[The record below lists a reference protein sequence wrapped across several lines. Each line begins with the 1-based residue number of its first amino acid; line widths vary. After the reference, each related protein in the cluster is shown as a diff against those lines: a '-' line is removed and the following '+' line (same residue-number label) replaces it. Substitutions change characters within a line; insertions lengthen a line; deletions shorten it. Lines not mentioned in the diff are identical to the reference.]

1 MTINLHFH
9 VANLNVHT
17 TDEKILKEI
26 VEKVNSLNSKIDK
39 IMTKQE
45 RFDAILGRI
54 DTVTTN
60 IAADYQKL
68 LDEVKAGTVSD
79 ESLAKAEENIAKLET
94 LAASVDNP
102 VPGEEIPPAD
112 ETPQV

>member
-1 MTINLHFH
+1 MRIEVTHHHYFHMGVDDEVKRLLNLIIN
-9 VANLNVHT
+9 
-17 TDEKILKEI
+17 
-26 VEKVNSLNSKIDK
+26 KIDNV
-39 IMTKQE
+39 MTKQE

-102 VPGEEIPPAD
+102 VPGDDIPPAD
-112 ETPQV
+112 QP

>member
-1 MTINLHFH
+1 
-9 VANLNVHT
+9 
-17 TDEKILKEI
+17 
-26 VEKVNSLNSKIDK
+26 
-39 IMTKQE
+39 MTKQE

-102 VPGEEIPPAD
+102 VPGDTTIPPAD
-112 ETPQV
+112 TTTETPQ